1 MKLVLKND
9 NNLFFLCSLI
19 EFIGRQQRQKRETVV
34 LALGEKHYAVFI
46 NMQMIYIVSLLK
58 KQRMSLF
65 LLVTF
70 RLGVLIM
77 RRNASMMFPTIGR

>member
-46 NMQMIYIVSLLK
+46 NMQMFYIVSLLK
-58 KQRMSLF
+58 NS
-65 LLVTF
+65 
-70 RLGVLIM
+70 G
-77 RRNASMMFPTIGR
+77 